1 MFDINVFPLR
11 LAQLRQRK
19 NVSAR
24 QMSLDLGLNSGY
36 IQNIESGKALPR
48 MAAFLDICEYLDVT
62 PGEFFDMDAKDPAKL
77 QALMEDLKQLD
88 DGQLDSI
95 AVLVKGL
102 KKK

>member
-1 MFDINVFPLR
+1 MFDIKVFSLR
-11 LAQLRQRK
+11 LAQLRDRK
-19 NVSAR
+19 DVSAR

-48 MAAFLDICEYLDVT
+48 MAAFMDICEYLEVT
-62 PGEFFDMDAKDPAKL
+62 PSEFFDMDAKDPAKL
-77 QALMEDLKQLD
+77 QGLMEDLRQLD
-88 DGQLDSI
+88 EEQLDSI